1 LNHRNRIENSWVE
14 TWPTCAKPCPREA
27 TYGWLENSCQGPVYD
42 RSNDLLQTEIGGA
55 ANAAIA
61 GRNAQQR
68 YERNSNRK
76 EAAERRSSH
85 DFIIYVHNLQTNE
98 TARWFILGGKKI
110 INPAVYAP

>member
-1 LNHRNRIENSWVE
+1 LNHRSRIENCRVE
-14 TWPTCAKPCPREA
+14 TWPTCARPCPRKA
-27 TYGWLENSCQGPVYD
+27 TYGWLENSTHRPVYD

-76 EAAERRSSH
+76 EAAERRSFH